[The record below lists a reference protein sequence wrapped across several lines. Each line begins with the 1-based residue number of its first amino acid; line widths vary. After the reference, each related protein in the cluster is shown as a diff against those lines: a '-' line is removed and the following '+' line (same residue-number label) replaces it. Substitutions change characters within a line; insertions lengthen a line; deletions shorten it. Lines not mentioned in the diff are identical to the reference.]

1 MSKAYD
7 EIMDRIVVNDDMRRR
22 VLQNVEKQMVDG
34 AGTGENQTKN
44 AGMKR
49 QPAEN
54 DTKPANNVELQG
66 RFCRMGGRRKETPPH
81 ETLSDFQIS
90 LRCGMFGTFDNWCCG
105 TPTDQ
110 PVGSRSLLLT
120 RRWLAVR
127 MVWKA
132 LLRRMN
138 CSRNW
143 DFRYRI

>member
-54 DTKPANNVELQG
+54 DTKPANNVELQEDFAVWG
-66 RFCRMGGRRKETPPH
+66 EEEKRLRRMRRYR
-81 ETLSDFQIS
+81 IS

-110 PVGSRSLLLT
+110 PWAAG
-120 RRWLAVR
+120 AY
-127 MVWKA
+127 
-132 LLRRMN
+132 
-138 CSRNW
+138 
-143 DFRYRI
+143 F